1 MQVLQEKEHYLGGHP
16 KAQALILCSS
26 DDVMAK
32 VLH

>member
-16 KAQALILCSS
+16 QAQAVILLSS
-26 DDVMAK
+26 DNVMAE